1 MPSGSAGASP
11 AGGAQ
16 RRKRVWPAARY
27 RLTFEVL
34 TPVCLPDY
42 AGSMLRGA
50 FGTALRAV
58 ACMTHERACPPC
70 PLYAVC
76 PYALLFET
84 PPPREHPLQ
93 KFSSVPSPYIVEP
106 PVWGR
111 RVYAPGDTLSF
122 HTVLFGRALE
132 KLALVVYAWQRAFS
146 RSVGRGTA
154 RLTVVSLVTPED
166 VVGVY
171 DADKGRLLRHDTA
184 LSLPESGDR
193 DFTLCFTTPLRLQEN
208 RRILPPAELTP
219 RVLLTALLRRN
230 SLLAEFHAETAPDYD
245 FQAMAAATM
254 TVEYSLDLQWRHW
267 VRYSNRQRQSMALDG
282 VVGRWRLRNVPECF
296 HEHVHVGQWTHV
308 GKNATFGLG
317 HYHIEG
323 AKSVNGALHH
333 TLNKEK

>member
-1 MPSGSAGASP
+1 MPFPPGSAGDVP
-11 AGGAQ
+11 AGAVP
-16 RRKRVWPAARY
+16 RREKFWPAARY

-34 TPVCLPDY
+34 SPICLPDY

-50 FGTALRAV
+50 FGLALRSV
-58 ACMTHERACPPC
+58 ACMTRERACPPC

-76 PYALLFET
+76 PYTLLFET

-106 PVWGR
+106 PAWGR
-111 RVYAPGDTLSF
+111 RVYNPGDTLSF
-122 HTVLFGRALE
+122 HTVLFGRAPE

-146 RSVGRGTA
+146 RSVGHGTA
-154 RLTVVSLVTPED
+154 RLTDVSLVTPEG
-166 VVGVY
+166 VAGVY
-171 DADKGRLLRHDTA
+171 DADKGRLLPHDTA
-184 LSLPESGDR
+184 LPVPENAGR
-193 DFTLCFTTPLRLQEN
+193 DVTLCFTTPLRLQEN

-230 SLLAEFHAETAPDYD
+230 SLLAEFHAGTTPDYD
-245 FQAMAAATM
+245 FQAMAAATAA
-254 TVEYSLDLQWRHW
+254 VGYSHDLQWRHW

-296 HEHVHVGQWTHV
+296 HEHLYVGQWTHV

-317 HYHIEG
+317 QYHIEEP
-323 AKSVNGALHH
+323 SEL
-333 TLNKEK
+333 